1 MKVKINSSEFLVG
14 SGLIMVIAGA
24 VMIGMSCGIISAN

>member
-1 MKVKINSSEFLVG
+1 MKVKMNSSEFLIG
-14 SGLIMVIAGA
+14 LGLILIITGA